1 MKYQIHKINEKISA
15 YNEQLE
21 KLRAALQD
29 TNHALL
35 EQLEQLER
43 VAKNEELDLEE
54 VREWIESEGREVAES
69 HIQKERDA
77 TTLLEQIATAQAE
90 LATSEEELSNIC
102 DIEGLEL

>member
-1 MKYQIHKINEKISA
+1 MKYQIHKINEKIQK

-29 TNHALL
+29 TNHALI
-35 EQLEQLER
+35 EQLEQLEN

-77 TTLLEQIATAQAE
+77 TKLLEQLEVTRAE
-90 LATSEEELSNIC
+90 LETQEIELAELQ
-102 DIEGLEL
+102 DIEGIEL